1 MGLLIAECEDRCQG
15 LCKRDERAN
24 MNNGEL
30 KPQEIWHMREMS
42 CTVVRRPHCHVSQTM
57 RRFEVSMHIAGTTCS
72 CIASHGSHQPSTSW
86 APGLLKSGMRVYPLF
101 PTRIAR
107 ISLIAL
113 SWSLRGRRLCS
124 SSTLRGRRTADVR
137 TPYTPSRRSPRF
149 HEQLSTGAGSSSL
162 DNHQRPLGPGRPTTC
177 SCSRSGRGAVGGCTQ
192 NVRRTSTGP
201 TAPPP
206 EVRRRA

>member
-30 KPQEIWHMREMS
+30 KPQEIWHMREIS
-42 CTVVRRPHCHVSQTM
+42 CAVVRRPHCHVSQTM
-57 RRFEVSMHIAGTTCS
+57 PRFEVSMYIAGTTCS

-124 SSTLRGRRTADVR
+124 VIN
-137 TPYTPSRRSPRF
+137 PPR
-149 HEQLSTGAGSSSL
+149 A
-162 DNHQRPLGPGRPTTC
+162 
-177 SCSRSGRGAVGGCTQ
+177 AY
-192 NVRRTSTGP
+192 
-201 TAPPP
+201 
-206 EVRRRA
+206 RRRPNPLHTISPLATFSRAAQHGRWIQLPR